1 MYSIIHAEPVSPYCY
16 SSVSSTSLEKHVE
29 GSDHIDRFIPSR
41 KMLRPDYL
49 SVKEVETR
57 QQTKVTSTDDLLP
70 DLYRR
75 YVMEDCS
82 SPVRSTTSIESFE
95 NCNLLRY
102 G

>member
-1 MYSIIHAEPVSPYCY
+1 
-16 SSVSSTSLEKHVE
+16 
-29 GSDHIDRFIPSR
+29 
-41 KMLRPDYL
+41 MLRPDYL
-49 SVKEVETR
+49 SVKEVPSREHTR
-57 QQTKVTSTDDLLP
+57 IASDDLLP

>member
-1 MYSIIHAEPVSPYCY
+1 MYSIVHAEPVSPYCY

-57 QQTKVTSTDDLLP
+57 
-70 DLYRR
+70 
-75 YVMEDCS
+75 
-82 SPVRSTTSIESFE
+82 
-95 NCNLLRY
+95 
-102 G
+102 